1 MRRRPRRNNNIFLLT
16 RNGIYK
22 KTVSPTEVSNES
34 KEVQSVYFLYQRVM
48 QELHSAQL
56 KDRAAAQKNQ

>member
-1 MRRRPRRNNNIFLLT
+1 MGRNNNIFLLT

-22 KTVSPTEVSNES
+22 KTVSPTEVANES

-48 QELHSAQL
+48 QELHSAQM

>member
-1 MRRRPRRNNNIFLLT
+1 MGRNNNIFLLT

-34 KEVQSVYFLYQRVM
+34 KEVQSIYFLYQRVM
-48 QELHSAQL
+48 QELHSAQM